1 MLPLSVR
8 DVTFA
13 YPKSPFALTGVS
25 FEVGRSAHVAVIGA
39 AGCGASTLLRL
50 IAGELRA
57 DGGEIRLGAH
67 VVNGLARAKR
77 PLLYVTSAI
86 DAPRR
91 WSVEHLLVA
100 AVRGRTLDRVDRK
113 RELDFAV
120 ERWELTALLGRRIDT
135 LSSTEST
142 AANLARIELLKP
154 AVLVAD
160 RLLERTSPERLPAL
174 ADALYRLLRVA
185 GTTVI
190 SAPASPF
197 ELGVTESVVVLDGG
211 RVVQQGAAA
220 EVFAH
225 PASEAAARATGDVN
239 VIPVTLRGNEVDS
252 VIGSWTLPG
261 TPPFAGNGVALVR
274 PTAFSVAGAGEESDL
289 IFGIEEAGFAD
300 GRWLLRGVL
309 SGNRELRV
317 SLPADAAI
325 HKGRLIA
332 LRYDPQT
339 FTLLSREA
347 PAPFAGVPTDVV
359 PLLRE
364 SR

>member
-1 MLPLSVR
+1 
-8 DVTFA
+8 
-13 YPKSPFALTGVS
+13 
-25 FEVGRSAHVAVIGA
+25 VAVIGA
-39 AGCGASTLLRL
+39 AGGGASTLLRL
-50 IAGELRA
+50 ISGELRV

-77 PLLYVTSAI
+77 PLLFVTSAI
-86 DAPRR
+86 DGPGR

-120 ERWELTALLGRRIDT
+120 ERWQLAPLLSRRLDT
-135 LSSTEST
+135 LSSTEAT
-142 AANLARIELLKP
+142 RANLARIELLKP

-160 RLLERTSPERLPAL
+160 RLLERASPAVAPEL

-190 SAPASPF
+190 SAPASPA
-197 ELGVTESVVVLDGG
+197 ELGLTDSVVVLDGG
-211 RVVQQGAAA
+211 RVAQQGAAA

-225 PASEAAARATGDVN
+225 PVSEAAARATGDVN
-239 VIPVTLRGNEVDS
+239 VIPVVIRGSEVES
-252 VIGSWTLPG
+252 VIGGWTLDG
-261 TPPFAGNGVALVR
+261 VPPFVGNGVALVR
-274 PTAFSVAGAGEESDL
+274 PTAFSVAGPAEESDL
-289 IFGIEEAGFAD
+289 IFGIEEAGFAE

-332 LRYDPQT
+332 LRYDPRR
-339 FTLLSREA
+339 FTLLPRDA
-347 PAPFAGVPTDVV
+347 AAPFAGVPTDVV
-359 PLLRE
+359 PSLRD